1 MGVEIL
7 PIPERIREP
16 LRRTLAGERTAW
28 PELTDGDVRAL
39 GQHGLVPLVYS
50 IAHLPRLRDE
60 AIHAAALETVRLDD
74 LRAVLDALA
83 SRGVAAL
90 LMKGTP
96 LAYDLY
102 PAPELRPRGDTD
114 LLIEPS
120 ALDALREAMTALGF
134 REHLTSGDEHGVLQ
148 ATFTRA
154 DAFGA
159 IHAYDVHWSLTN
171 MPLFAETL
179 RFGELRERARPAPA
193 IGPHALALSHGDA
206 LLHACVHRVAHHH
219 DTERLIWL
227 YDIALLRERM
237 PREEHGRFWRLAA
250 ERHVVGICMR
260 SVELA
265 DDWCGREPRD
275 PDYAE
280 RAEEWLSREEIERD
294 EPSRIYL
301 DRDITYGRTMLEDFR
316 ALPWR
321 ARLRRLRQLA
331 LPPPAFM
338 RQSFPS
344 HGRFALPWLYV
355 YRGARGIR
363 RLFRRADLLR

>member
-7 PIPERIREP
+7 PIAEPIREP
-16 LRRTLAGERTAW
+16 LRRTLAGERIAW
-28 PELTDGDVRAL
+28 PKLTGDDVRAL
-39 GQHGLVPLVYS
+39 GQHGLAPLVYS
-50 IAHLPRLRDE
+50 IAHLPQLRDD

-74 LRAVLDALA
+74 VRAVLDALGA
-83 SRGVAAL
+83 RGITAL

-96 LAYDLY
+96 LAYDIY

-120 ALDALREAMTALGF
+120 ALDALRETMTALGF
-134 REHLTSGDEHGVLQ
+134 HEHLTSGDEHAVLQ
-148 ATFTRA
+148 TTFTRA
-154 DAFGA
+154 DAFGT
-159 IHAYDVHWSLTN
+159 IHAWDVHWALTN
-171 MPLFAETL
+171 MALFAETL
-179 RFGELRERARPAPA
+179 RFDELRARAMTVPA
-193 IGPHALALSHGDA
+193 IGAHALALSRVDA
-206 LLHACVHRVAHHH
+206 LLHACLHRVVHHH

-237 PREEHGRFWRLAA
+237 SRDEHGRFWRLAA
-250 ERHVVGICMR
+250 ERQVVGICMR
-260 SVELA
+260 CVELA
-265 DDWCGREPRD
+265 DDWCGREPRNGAD
-275 PDYAE
+275 
-280 RAEEWLSREEIERD
+280 EWLSREEIERD

-321 ARLRRLRQLA
+321 ARLQRLRQLA
-331 LPPPAFM
+331 LPPAAFM

-344 HGRFALPWLYV
+344 YGRFALPWLYV